1 MEEKEIE
8 KRTQWFKKELL
19 EAGWDNRQIE
29 EEINS
34 PATQQALRTEGD
46 YYKMWLEMVTM

>member
-8 KRTQWFKKELL
+8 KRTQWFKEELKKTGMSQKE
-19 EAGWDNRQIE
+19 IE
-29 EEINS
+29 ETVNA
-34 PATQQALRTEGD
+34 PATQDALRTEGD